1 MTTII
6 LTVIITVIAYQLI
19 IFIVSLADLY
29 DNEKMQLVLCG
40 VWSLV
45 MFIIVYP
52 IVKLYRK
59 CQLHWFNTHY
69 TKCVFYSKREGK
81 PNSSS
86 YFYVKNTEIDKLNQD
101 KSRTHYIELNPERK
115 AKNLHDIHI
124 RSNRGY
130 GFLTDLSNPPIGTGY
145 SSEYIAK
152 WLK

>member
-6 LTVIITVIAYQLI
+6 LTVIITIVAYQLI

-29 DNEKMQLVLCG
+29 DNEKMQLVLCC

-86 YFYVKNTEIDKLNQD
+86 YFYVRNTEIDKLNQD

-115 AKNLHDIHI
+115 TKNLHDIHI

>member
-1 MTTII
+1 MITII
-6 LTVIITVIAYQLI
+6 LTVIITIVAYQLI

-86 YFYVKNTEIDKLNQD
+86 YFYVRNTEIDKLNQD
-101 KSRTHYIELNPERK
+101 KSKTHYVELNPERK

-130 GFLTDLSNPPIGTGY
+130 GFLTDLSNPPVGTGY
-145 SSEYIAK
+145 SREYIAK